1 MYNSITFQSCF
12 ISLVIERVLE
22 YRLGYNIST
31 KQIAASLS
39 SINGVQLP
47 NTNAYMFS
55 YYDDALDK
63 IGKEFGIDFAWV
75 FRRAIDINSMIAKL
89 KKS

>member
-1 MYNSITFQSCF
+1 
-12 ISLVIERVLE
+12 
-22 YRLGYNIST
+22 
-31 KQIAASLS
+31 
-39 SINGVQLP
+39 
-47 NTNAYMFS
+47 MFS

-75 FRRAIDINSMIAKL
+75 FRRASDINSMIAKL